1 VADENH
7 HSEKQDQTPSKKK
20 LSINWAALDAEAET
34 TGRSFRDLLTAEME
48 RVRRERREK
57 AEADRKKRASIPK
70 VFYEGMFHL
79 RAGRM
84 GLTLGQL
91 FRNAV
96 RQEEIKETPQD
107 IQNWYAKI
115 AGDFAK
121 PPLAD
126 LAEDIYRRV
135 LKDEPKLIASLDE
148 AIRSGNI
155 KWLEDLTCCVAFIH
169 RIPYAGNGQARRVAG
184 ATARNVMLTFTR
196 LFEVSN
202 QRPSASEI
210 RVEMARHAC
219 YLEINRQPPK
229 FSDVWYLLRSGP
241 RDDEEP
247 GPSARYEVTG
257 IKNIKKTLK
266 FLKVAAGPPL
276 RGLLTV
282 RKVKS
287 ILDRWGLGYVDDSEV
302 VP

>member
-1 VADENH
+1 VAAEKH
-7 HSEKQDQTPSKKK
+7 RSEKQDQPAPKVR

-57 AEADRKKRASIPK
+57 AEADRRKRPSVPRA
-70 VFYEGMFHL
+70 FYEGMFHL

-84 GLTLGQL
+84 KLTLGQL
-91 FRNAV
+91 FRNV
-96 RQEEIKETPQD
+96 LSEGETKETPED

-126 LAEDIYRRV
+126 LAENIYRRV
-135 LKDEPKLIASLDE
+135 LKDEPKLVESLDE
-148 AIRSGNI
+148 AIRTGDI
-155 KWLEDLTCCVAFIH
+155 KWLEELTCCVAFIH
-169 RIPYAGNGQARRVAG
+169 RIPYAGNGQSRRVAG
-184 ATARNVMLTFTR
+184 ATARNVMLAFTR
-196 LFEVSN
+196 LFEERD

-219 YLEINRQPPK
+219 YLENNHQPPK

-241 RDDEEP
+241 KDDDKP
-247 GPSARYEVTG
+247 GPSSRYEVTG

-266 FLKVAAGPPL
+266 SLKVALGPPL
-276 RGLLTV
+276 RGPLTAK
-282 RKVKS
+282 KVKS
-287 ILDRWGLGYVDDSEV
+287 ILDRWQLRYVDDSEV